1 MSTKTAKPAAPAAT
15 NLTAPPAVKKV
26 VKPAE
31 TAAPA
36 PVAATPAP
44 AAAAPAKK
52 AAAAP
57 KKEEAVVAP
66 APVAAPA
73 TPAPAPA
80 AVEVVAEAAPVTE
93 AAAPAVVEGG
103 AGALGAASEEKLKAV
118 VSRVNELLDT
128 LKVVA
133 NELKVLQKQVGKD
146 FKEAAK
152 CSRSRRGK
160 RGGVAG
166 AEKAKRSP
174 SGFAKPTDLTPALCT
189 FLGIEEGTQ
198 LARTEVTKKITEY
211 IKTHNLQNP
220 ANKKIIIPDTTLAT
234 LLNNN
239 GEEVTYFNLQKFLK
253 VHFIK
258 TV

>member
-1 MSTKTAKPAAPAAT
+1 MSTKTTKAAAPATTPVPAT
-15 NLTAPPAVKKV
+15 VKKV

-31 TAAPA
+31 TAAA
-36 PVAATPAP
+36 PVAAAPAP
-44 AAAAPAKK
+44 APAKK

-57 KKEEAVVAP
+57 KKEEVVAP

-73 TPAPAPA
+73 APAPVEVVVEAAAPAPA
-80 AVEVVAEAAPVTE
+80 AEAAT
-93 AAAPAVVEGG
+93 PAVVEG
-103 AGALGAASEEKLKAV
+103 GALGAASEEKLKTV

-128 LKVVA
+128 LKAVA
-133 NELKVLQKQVGKD
+133 AELKVLQKQVGKD

-152 CSRSRRGK
+152 ASRSRRGK
-160 RGGVAG
+160 RGGGVAG

-174 SGFAKPTDLTPALCT
+174 SGFAKPTDLSAALCT
-189 FLGIEEGTQ
+189 FLGVDAGTQ

-211 IKTHNLQNP
+211 IKTHNLQNA
-220 ANKKIIIPDTTLAT
+220 ANKKIIIPDATLAT

-253 VHFIK
+253 VHFTK
-258 TV
+258 A